1 MTHDPALPSA
11 DTINVVYVFSGSGY
25 TFASCVPKHVRLGVF
40 LFFLRLF
47 RPSFCL
53 LNLFICFVLGYH
65 IRWQNKAV

>member
-40 LFFLRLF
+40 LFFA
-47 RPSFCL
+47 
-53 LNLFICFVLGYH
+53 FV
-65 IRWQNKAV
+65 